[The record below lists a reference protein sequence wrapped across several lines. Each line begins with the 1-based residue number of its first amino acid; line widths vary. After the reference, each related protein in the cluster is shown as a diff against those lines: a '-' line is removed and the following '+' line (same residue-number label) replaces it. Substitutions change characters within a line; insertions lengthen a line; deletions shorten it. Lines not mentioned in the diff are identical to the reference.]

1 MLYMQDMDP
10 GPAKMLQKPEKG
22 DTSRS
27 RMKRPATEQGRKT
40 QEISEE
46 HHQNYL
52 PSNTHLEGNL
62 SFEILSQV
70 YWVVL
75 MGNDRVFHWFA
86 QNASWG

>member
-1 MLYMQDMDP
+1 MQDMDP

-52 PSNTHLEGNL
+52 PSNTHLEGK
-62 SFEILSQV
+62 LSQV

-75 MGNDRVFHWFA
+75 MGNGRVFQWFA
-86 QNASWG
+86 QKAS

>member
-1 MLYMQDMDP
+1 MQDMDP
-10 GPAKMLQKPEKG
+10 GPAKMLHKPEKG

-52 PSNTHLEGNL
+52 SSNTHLEGKL
-62 SFEILSQV
+62 SSKYYLRFTG
-70 YWVVL
+70 Y
-75 MGNDRVFHWFA
+75 F
-86 QNASWG
+86 